1 MSDDERAALAG
12 LDYNRLALK
21 VLTLERRLAQ
31 LEAMLRAMQ
40 AVTLADRFAPCCL
53 YDAELSEEES

>member
-1 MSDDERAALAG
+1 MSDDERAAVASLH
-12 LDYNRLALK
+12 YNALVLK
-21 VLTLERRLAQ
+21 VIALERRVAQ